1 MHSYSGQNWTTIF
14 SRGSRGEK
22 NGNFPSQ
29 EKIFSNFLPQELNL
43 DPLLTIMELITLTK
57 SHILKAH
64 RLINTILTKGPIDR
78 VSFHKE
84 YICYK
89 FEMKAPTSMK
99 FDTKN

>member
-1 MHSYSGQNWTTIF
+1 MCIVGATVDKIGQPYSAADPGVRKMKENY
-14 SRGSRGEK
+14 
-22 NGNFPSQ
+22 
-29 EKIFSNFLPQELNL
+29 SNFLPQELNL
-43 DPLLTIMELITLTK
+43 DPLLTIMELVTFTK

-64 RLINTILTKGPIDR
+64 RLIKTILTKGPIDR